1 MFKFFDE
8 IGLALIFP
16 SFEMRK
22 VEFIFSLLVCD
33 LKSDRFL
40 SISSYFEFEK
50 QWFFELL
57 FSILCCNFLNL
68 FHFAIDFFGG
78 IDSFLSDF
86 KFGSEIT
93 SWVSFVK
100 EGDYYMAEVIVDLV
114 IIDPEAGLVH
124 SAEMAFEDG

>member
-1 MFKFFDE
+1 MSE
-8 IGLALIFP
+8 
-16 SFEMRK
+16 
-22 VEFIFSLLVCD
+22 VELIFSLLVCD

-40 SISSYFEFEK
+40 SISSYFELEE
-50 QWFFELL
+50 QWFFELF
-57 FSILCCNFLNL
+57 FSILCCNFLIL
-68 FHFAIDFFGG
+68 LHFVIDFFGR

-114 IIDPEAGLVH
+114 IIYPEAGLVH